1 MVEVQE
7 PQPAP
12 SIADA
17 PGKKSLQIAPGDA
30 KRPGQAAD
38 TKQPDAKLSGKT
50 EPSQGQF
57 LATGP
62 SAIAR
67 LAILSE
73 AAGGALT
80 WIGTNRYPP
89 IGNVSKEPKPQILS
103 AFVSRLETTRP
114 AENVLRCMGTVIKNK
129 RCWPLSQWK
138 ETAVDL
144 SRIINDDTW
153 QRIYNEALAMIAQ
166 RLRAIGAKEGEPQR
180 PWHPSGLALDDSE
193 IRAAFFRKT
202 LDPKDW
208 PGWDRLKT

>member
-1 MVEVQE
+1 MAVQE
-7 PQPAP
+7 QKPAP
-12 SIADA
+12 PIADA

-30 KRPGQAAD
+30 KPPSQPDG
-38 TKQPDAKLSGKT
+38 TKQPPAKPSGET
-50 EPSQGQF
+50 EPGPSQF

-62 SAIAR
+62 NAIAR

-80 WIGTNRYPP
+80 WIGTNLYPP
-89 IGNVSKEPKPQILS
+89 IGNVSKEPKPQVLS